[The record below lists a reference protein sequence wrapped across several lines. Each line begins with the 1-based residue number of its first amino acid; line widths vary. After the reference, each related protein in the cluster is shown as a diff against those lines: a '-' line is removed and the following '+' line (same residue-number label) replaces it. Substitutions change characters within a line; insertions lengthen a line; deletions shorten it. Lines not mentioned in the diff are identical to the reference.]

1 MKLEKNFILSG
12 ISHTQKGEY
21 SIYLLICEVNNNQT
35 MIHRHTD
42 GRYRVRDQGTVGANQ
57 EIKIEKIVMNR
68 WK

>member
-12 ISHTQKGEY
+12 ISHTQKDEY

-35 MIHRHTD
+35 MIHRNTD
-42 GRYRVRDQGTVGANQ
+42 GRYQGTVGANQ
-57 EIKIEKIVMNR
+57 EIKIEKIGMNR